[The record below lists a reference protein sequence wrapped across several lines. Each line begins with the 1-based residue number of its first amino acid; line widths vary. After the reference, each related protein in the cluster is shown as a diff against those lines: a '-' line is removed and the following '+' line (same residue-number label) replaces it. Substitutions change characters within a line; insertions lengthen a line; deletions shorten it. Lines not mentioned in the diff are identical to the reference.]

1 MSLTHADLTANVVML
16 LAKRSV
22 PVFLLTLVHL
32 LVVDQNAQFRP
43 TVQLVWPVLTRNVK
57 IHAQV
62 LVEVRLHAAFSIIVQ
77 FVRAHLVLQVIH
89 SVPAIL
95 SHLLKKHEQLH
106 VLLILVFLILV
117 VPMLIAEL
125 LAQVPSVL
133 ADKATSVLLLIVGL
147 NVLSTTIVH

>member
-1 MSLTHADLTANVVML
+1 MSLTHADPTANVVML
-16 LAKRSV
+16 LVKRYV
-22 PVFLLTLVHL
+22 PVFQLTSVHL
-32 LVVDQNAQFRP
+32 LVVDQSVQFQPIAR
-43 TVQLVWPVLTRNVK
+43 LVWPVSTRNAK
-57 IHAQV
+57 THAPE
-62 LVEVRLHAAFSIIVQ
+62 LVEVRLHAAFSTIVQ

-133 ADKATSVLLLIVGL
+133 ADKATSVLLLIVDL